1 MPARLDSF
9 TQFIT
14 YGRDPRAETLRR
26 IVGPMFSIGGN
37 PMTPEYAIAKPGNDA
52 LIAILKALGLDRV
65 RGFNIDAPWGGVV
78 TVTSEQIVTQ
88 SALMGVADEIVK
100 RRWRLIEIDDQGR
113 DVVQRWSVPPA
124 PQSRPAETRQSTRAV
139 QGETAAELE
148 RDAMP
153 SEGTETQPQTQPRG
167 GRPPLLTKRD
177 EFYLGLLALH
187 ARSIGMD
194 IAADAI
200 DDIIKRLGVRT
211 T

>member
-1 MPARLDSF
+1 MPIDTEKHLTAAVAAM
-9 TQFIT
+9 
-14 YGRDPRAETLRR
+14 G
-26 IVGPMFSIGGN
+26 
-37 PMTPEYAIAKPGNDA
+37 
-52 LIAILKALGLDRV
+52 KALGLKHLI
-65 RGFNIDAPWGGVV
+65 GFTLNASVDGLA
-78 TVTSEQIVTQ
+78 TLTSEQHATWPQIDN
-88 SALMGVADEIVK
+88 VADEIVK
-100 RRWRLIEIDDQGR
+100 RRWRLVEIDDQGR
-113 DVVQRWSVPPA
+113 DVVQPWSVPPA
-124 PQSRPAETRQSTRAV
+124 PQSRHAETRQSTRPV

-153 SEGTETQPQTQPRG
+153 SGGTETQPQTQPRG

-177 EFYLGLLALH
+177 EFYLGLFTLH

>member
-9 TQFIT
+9 TQFLT
-14 YGRDPRAETLRR
+14 YGRDPRAETLRQ
-26 IVGPMFSIGGN
+26 IVGPMFSTGGN
-37 PMTPEYAIAKPGNDA
+37 PMTPKYAIAKPGNDA
-52 LIAILKALGLDRV
+52 LIAILNALGLDRV

-88 SALMGVADEIVK
+88 SALMGVADEMVK
-100 RRWRLIEIDDQGR
+100 RRWRLVEIDDQGR
-113 DVVQRWSVPPA
+113 DVVQPWSVPPA
-124 PQSRPAETRQSTRAV
+124 PQSRPVETRQSTRAV

-153 SEGTETQPQTQPRG
+153 SGGTETQVKPE
-167 GRPPLLTKRD
+167 PLLTKRD

-187 ARSIGMD
+187 ARSVGLD
-194 IAADAI
+194 IAANAI